1 MRRKIVLA
9 ITIIVC
15 FLLQCTVFKALAIAS
30 ISPNLLIVVVA
41 SFGFMRGKKE
51 GLFVGFFSG
60 LLLDVMFGS
69 VIGFYALIYMYVGFF
84 SGYTFR
90 IYYDDDIKVPI
101 VLTVIMDTFYNLA
114 VYGLQFLLRGRLGLG
129 TYFTRIIVPEV
140 FYTVFLTVIVYR
152 IFHYINYHF
161 MSATRKESESI
172 WVLK

>member
-69 VIGFYALIYMYVGFF
+69 VIGFYALIYMYIGYMNGFF
-84 SGYTFR
+84 KR
-90 IYYDDDIKVPI
+90 IFFPDEVKLPLALIAVSD
-101 VLTVIMDTFYNLA
+101 FFSNLLI
-114 VYGLQFLLRGRLGLG
+114 YFSLFWFRGRFSFGYYLFHTILPELVY
-129 TYFTRIIVPEV
+129 TMIVSVLLYFILLKVNEKLEAIER
-140 FYTVFLTVIVYR
+140 R
-152 IFHYINYHF
+152 
-161 MSATRKESESI
+161 SAAKFG
-172 WVLK
+172 

>member
-1 MRRKIVLA
+1 MDRLFQRSSDRSVLW
-9 ITIIVC
+9 ICIWFLCTDLYVC
-15 FLLQCTVFKALAIAS
+15 RLFQRLC
-30 ISPNLLIVVVA
+30 IS
-41 SFGFMRGKKE
+41 
-51 GLFVGFFSG
+51 
-60 LLLDVMFGS
+60 
-69 VIGFYALIYMYVGFF
+69 Y
-84 SGYTFR
+84 
-90 IYYDDDIKVPI
+90 YYDDDIKVPI
-101 VLTVIMDTFYNLA
+101 MLTVIMDTFYNLA

>member
-69 VIGFYALIYMYVGFF
+69 VIGFYALMYMYIGYMNGFF
-84 SGYTFR
+84 KR
-90 IYYDDDIKVPI
+90 IFFPDDGKLP
-101 VLTVIMDTFYNLA
+101 LA
-114 VYGLQFLLRGRLGLG
+114 LIAGSDFFCYLLIYFSLFCFRGRFSFG
-129 TYFTRIIVPEV
+129 
-140 FYTVFLTVIVYR
+140 
-152 IFHYINYHF
+152 
-161 MSATRKESESI
+161 
-172 WVLK
+172 

>member
-51 GLFVGFFSG
+51 GLFVGFFAG

-69 VIGFYALIYMYVGFF
+69 IIGFYALIYMYIGYMNGFF
-84 SGYTFR
+84 KR
-90 IYYDDDIKVPI
+90 IFFPDEVKLQLALIAVSD
-101 VLTVIMDTFYNLA
+101 FFCNLLI
-114 VYGLQFLLRGRLGLG
+114 YFLLFWFRGRFSFGYYLLH
-129 TYFTRIIVPEV
+129 TMLPELVYTMIVSVLLYFILLKVNEKLEAIER
-140 FYTVFLTVIVYR
+140 R
-152 IFHYINYHF
+152 
-161 MSATRKESESI
+161 SAAKFG
-172 WVLK
+172 

>member
-60 LLLDVMFGS
+60 LLSGCDVWKCHR
-69 VIGFYALIYMYVGFF
+69 LLCTDLYVYWIHERFF
-84 SGYTFR
+84 
-90 IYYDDDIKVPI
+90 
-101 VLTVIMDTFYNLA
+101 
-114 VYGLQFLLRGRLGLG
+114 
-129 TYFTRIIVPEV
+129 
-140 FYTVFLTVIVYR
+140 
-152 IFHYINYHF
+152 
-161 MSATRKESESI
+161 
-172 WVLK
+172 

>member
-15 FLLQCTVFKALAIAS
+15 FLLQCTVFKALSIAS

-69 VIGFYALIYMYVGFF
+69 VVGFYAPV
-84 SGYTFR
+84 SYTH
-90 IYYDDDIKVPI
+90 
-101 VLTVIMDTFYNLA
+101 LHCTAGALCA
-114 VYGLQFLLRGRLGLG
+114 AGGR
-129 TYFTRIIVPEV
+129 T
-140 FYTVFLTVIVYR
+140 
-152 IFHYINYHF
+152 
-161 MSATRKESESI
+161 
-172 WVLK
+172 WQ